1 MNPQQNHFIDVN
13 QLRVGLYV
21 HLDLGW
27 MDHPFTF
34 SNFKL
39 KDEEQIATIKKVGLK
54 RLRYDPHRSDCDP
67 LPLPEPIRSPRGPLV
82 EPPVEP
88 IAETAHHDR
97 HQPDPAQ
104 RLQQLQHAL
113 DESEKKFLAA
123 ANVAKQVTR
132 NILTQTQTSM
142 QQANTLIEGMVDSVL
157 GESDVAIYA
166 MSGNRSGDE
175 HFNHP
180 LNVTTLALMLSKS
193 MDMTEEQARILG
205 LAALFHDIGKI
216 EIPNR
221 LLMKTEPLTKA
232 EQSFMEQHSEIGAR
246 IAKQC
251 GMSAEVVELILHH
264 HECADGTGYPKRL
277 KQNDTSLLA
286 RLLAIVNVYDNLC
299 NPALTVKALTPYE
312 ALAYMFAHQR
322 SKFDESLLKRLIK
335 CLGVYPP
342 GSVVQLSTGLHGIVV
357 SVNMDK
363 PLRPFVMVH
372 DPASQTEES
381 QLIDLRDDPSLN
393 ISLCLKPSQ
402 LPDDAMEFLKP
413 RKRLSYFISKDNQI
427 AG

>member
-54 RLRYDPHRSDCDP
+54 RLRYDPNRSDCDP
-67 LPLPEPIRSPRGPLV
+67 LPMPEPIISPRGPLV

-88 IAETAHHDR
+88 VPHHQQ
-97 HQPDPAQ
+97 HPDQAV
-104 RLQQLQHAL
+104 RLQELQHAL

-132 NILTQTQTSM
+132 NILTQPQTSM
-142 QQANTLIEGMVDSVL
+142 QQANALIDGMVNSVL
-157 GESDVAIYA
+157 GESDIAIYA

-175 HFNHP
+175 HFNHS
-180 LNVTTLALMLSKS
+180 LNVTTLALMMSKS
-193 MDMTEEQARILG
+193 MDMSEEHARTLG

-232 EQSFMEQHSEIGAR
+232 EQSFMEQHCEIGAR

-251 GMSAEVVELILHH
+251 GMSEQVIELILHH
-264 HECADGTGYPKRL
+264 HEYADGSGFPKRL
-277 KQNDTSLLA
+277 KMNDTSLLA

-299 NPALTVKALTPYE
+299 NPALTIKALTPYE

-322 SKFDESLLKRLIK
+322 SKFDETLLKRLIK

-372 DPASQTEES
+372 DPASPSEES
-381 QLIDLRDDPSLN
+381 QLIDLRDDPSIN

-402 LPDDAMEFLKP
+402 LPEEAMQFLKP
-413 RKRLSYFISKDNQI
+413 RKRLSYFISKDNQT
-427 AG
+427 AE